1 MVETIKAI
9 SEINAVSGDEK
20 SIRQYILKN
29 ANADEISVDNM
40 GNIVALKKGTS
51 NEKRKV
57 AIVTQIDECGMIV
70 TDITDEGYIKFDL
83 VGDVQLRSIISKPVI
98 IKNSIKGII
107 GMKAVHLQK
116 KEERENVKEAKELYI
131 DIGANSKKEAL
142 TLVKKGDYISFLT
155 KFTDLD
161 CSVKGKAL
169 DRVGIYGLL
178 SAMNEAPYYDTYF
191 VFTVQKEVG
200 TRGAM
205 IAANKINPDTVI
217 VFDTVTANDS
227 YGTENEDIT
236 VKSGGGAVISYTF
249 LNAISDREISK
260 KMISIAEENNIKTQ
274 IVSVSREKSDAGEI
288 IVSGNG
294 TKTASIA
301 IPIRYSHTPVQLVSK
316 KDIES
321 ATKLLALLLK
331 SEDI

>member
-9 SEINAVSGDEK
+9 SEINAISGDEK

-29 ANADEISVDNM
+29 TNADNVSVDTM
-40 GNIVALKKGTS
+40 GNIVAFKKGTS
-51 NEKRKV
+51 GKKRKV
-57 AIVTQIDECGMIV
+57 AIVTHIDECGMIV
-70 TDITDEGYIKFDL
+70 TDITNEGYIKFDL

-98 IKNSIKGII
+98 IKDSIKGII

-131 DIGANSKKEAL
+131 DIGAPSKAEAL
-142 TLVKKGDYISFLT
+142 SLVKKGDYISFLT

-161 CSVKGKAL
+161 FSLKGKAL

-178 SAMNEAPYYDTYF
+178 SAMNEAPVYDTYF
-191 VFTVQKEVG
+191 IFTVQKEVG

-217 VFDTVTANDS
+217 VFDTVTADDS

-321 ATKLLALLLK
+321 ATKLLTLLLQ